1 MADMDRQLLNR
12 RVENGVK
19 ASTEQ
24 IKERFL
30 MLMEYVSC
38 EIVCDEVSIKFTQSL
53 LLQSYEDE
61 FKCKTGNAM
70 ILKLEVC

>member
-19 ASTEQ
+19 AAKEQ

-30 MLMEYVSC
+30 ML
-38 EIVCDEVSIKFTQSL
+38 Q
-53 LLQSYEDE
+53 LQD
-61 FKCKTGNAM
+61 CM
-70 ILKLEVC
+70 